1 MGKGS
6 WAASPPSPGSSINA
20 INEHTYTAK
29 AAFPRSQQRPE
40 GNLYQIGTGAAMVY
54 DSFGRRVEQSGAEI
68 LYGPDGSKLAL
79 MSGQSVTRAFAP
91 LPGAPALGAG
101 FRPRGTS
108 VPRSP
113 VRLFHYFGGCC
124 LVLSSGG
131 ASGSSNLRVA
141 SAVNLR

>member
-91 LPGAPALGAG
+91 LPGAPTLGAG
-101 FRPRGTS
+101 LPPAWDFSPTLACPITSAAVAWSCRPAARRAHRT
-108 VPRSP
+108 
-113 VRLFHYFGGCC
+113 
-124 LVLSSGG
+124 
-131 ASGSSNLRVA
+131 
-141 SAVNLR
+141 